1 MLRSIRSKIIV
12 FSILATLIPSLGLGI
27 SSFQRNETMIN
38 ENLTRELRTLARNTS
53 RELDLWIKEQILA
66 VRDLAAS
73 ISTSKILI
81 EGLSVENQFSKNQ
94 SITLPKATELY
105 LKSVHKRLE
114 TVLELTIVDVEGE
127 IIASNVSEPFPIL
140 LAQNWP
146 ENASI
151 QGDLVVP
158 PQWNEN
164 YKTAILSIA
173 VPILSIDDYI
183 LGALIVTFDMQSL
196 QPNLKDKIK
205 SPPGD
210 VLLLDKEGRVMLA
223 SDTSLIN
230 KPLSS
235 ESNVLSRLRDNPGE
249 YDVFLGAKQQKVAG
263 LAYLSGKMPVTIIA
277 SRDYQLIYSAWEQQ
291 RNMFFG
297 LVSVIILIV
306 TAIAFRLSHAI
317 VKPLQRLIDAT
328 EKIVKGDLDVKL
340 VNSQRDEIGQLTHTF
355 NQMTDKL
362 RQNQAEIN
370 AAAIA
375 MQQKNQLLETLSV
388 TDNLTGL
395 YNRNKLNAIIS
406 DQLARFERNK
416 RPFAVLMID
425 VDYFKTLNDSLGH
438 VVGDEI
444 LAVVAKKISQC
455 IRNVDFAARF
465 GGDEFIII
473 LAETTAKE
481 AEKTA
486 ERIRAQVA
494 DIHCDTID
502 KDLHVTLS
510 IGVIQSEPDDISLTI
525 LLSRVD
531 SALYE
536 AKRAGRDQVYCI
548 SPNTPDV
555 TS

>member
-1 MLRSIRSKIIV
+1 
-12 FSILATLIPSLGLGI
+12 
-27 SSFQRNETMIN
+27 MIN